1 MEPILWFGWFRAD
14 IIAEYGVMFWRG
26 LQMTILVTL
35 ICIAQGT
42 TLGLAIGLA
51 RLAEARHSPAKQICR
66 YLLRWPSTVY
76 VSFFRGTPL
85 FVQILLIHFAL
96 MPALIHPSDGL
107 LLSGDAAREI
117 RQNYGAFLSG
127 LVALTLNAGAYI
139 TEIFRAGIQS
149 IDRGQTEA
157 ARSLGMS
164 FSRIL
169 AKIVIP
175 QALRSSVLPMTN
187 LFIAV
192 MLTTALGSQ
201 VPLKPQE
208 LTGVVSYI
216 NTRSL
221 GGVAAFFISAL
232 GYLGT
237 AFVVSHIGNYID
249 KKVRI
254 LR

>member
-1 MEPILWFGWFRAD
+1 MSLSELWSL
-14 IIAEYGVMFWRG
+14 YGQNYIDALLATWGM
-26 LQMTILVTL
+26 
-35 ICIAQGT
+35 
-42 TLGLAIGLA
+42 TLGVVCHRHGVGRRRHRDA
-51 RLAEARHSPAKQICR
+51 RVAAQP
-66 YLLRWPSTVY
+66 LRVFGDLY
-76 VSFFRGTPL
+76 VQVFRNIPG
-85 FVQILLIHFAL
+85 IALLIIVVYAL
-96 MPALIHPSDGL
+96 PPLKVVLPYRTCVIVATVL
-107 LLSGDAAREI
+107 LGSAFGSENFMSGI
-117 RQNYGAFLSG
+117 NTVG
-127 LVALTLNAGAYI
+127 V
-139 TEIFRAGIQS
+139 
-149 IDRGQTEA
+149 GQVEA